1 MPDTGLN
8 IVAKRLRET
17 RARKALSQK
26 ALGIAAGIDEFSASP
41 RINQYE
47 RGKHIPDLL
56 TMEKLASVLGVPVP
70 YFFAE
75 DEQLAEL
82 LMLLHSLARPDW
94 AGVKNYIARKV
105 AANSKNSIPQK

>member
-1 MPDTGLN
+1 MKPES
-8 IVAKRLRET
+8 VKRFRKRLW
-17 RARKALSQK
+17 ASL
-26 ALGIAAGIDEFSASP
+26 AGINEFSASL

-94 AGVKNYIARKV
+94 AGVKEYIAQKV
-105 AANSKNSIPQK
+105 AANSKNSMPLK